1 MTGRCSAAKL
11 ATLLFFAGCA
21 GTTMPNPAADGPPD
35 TVGPV
40 SDKIIN
46 GVDEPG
52 MPAVGLFVKDGQ
64 NWCTGT
70 VIDAEWVLTA
80 AHCFAEFAGNE
91 SFGIGASIDAFV
103 EQAQVV
109 EAYVHP
115 QYDGQTIDNDVA
127 VVRLGSPVNV
137 APIPLNRV
145 LDTSRPFPGVL
156 VGYGAT
162 NGRTQ
167 EGGGVKRRTEVTF
180 ETFRPTQMEYSNR
193 GTSACNG
200 DSGGPAFIT
209 GADGVMV
216 VAGITSY
223 GDQFCEQFGVYTR
236 VDAFIDYIEGVMAGR
251 EQPVQPGGGGNAP
264 GVGDGPAAPPGGGG
278 EQPCQDLD
286 GDGFCDEVN
295 PGGEGPGGGQPAPGG
310 EQCEDWDGDGWC
322 DDPNAGGGQPG
333 GGGEAPCEDSD
344 GDGWCDDPNA
354 GGGQPGGGGEA
365 PCEDWDGDGWCDD
378 PNAGGG
384 QPGGGGEA
392 PCEDWDGDGWCD
404 DPNAGGGQPG
414 GGGEAP
420 CEDWDGDGWC
430 DDPNAGGGSGGGGE
444 APCEDWDGDG
454 WCDDPNAGG
463 DDGGE
468 CEDWD
473 GDGWCD

>member
-1 MTGRCSAAKL
+1 MTGRHPAATL
-11 ATLLFFAGCA
+11 ATLLLLTGCA
-21 GTTMPNPAADGPPD
+21 GTTPPD
-35 TVGPV
+35 VDPEGRPATDGPV

-52 MPAVGLFVKDGQ
+52 MPAVGLFVKSGQ
-64 NWCTGT
+64 PWCTGT

-80 AHCFAEFAGNE
+80 AHCFAEFAGDE
-91 SFGIGASIDAFV
+91 SFGIGAAMGALV

-137 APIPLNRV
+137 APIPLNRA
-145 LDTSRPFPGVL
+145 LDTSRPFPAVL

-180 ETFRPTQMEYSNR
+180 ETFRPTQMEYANR

-236 VDAFIDYIEGVMAGR
+236 VDAFIDFIEGAMAGR

-286 GDGFCDEVN
+286 GDGWCDEVN
-295 PGGEGPGGGQPAPGG
+295 PGDEGPGGGLPAPGG
-310 EQCEDWDGDGWC
+310 GQPGGEPCQDLDGDGWCDDPNADGGQPGGGEAPCEDWDGDGFCDDPNAGGGQPGAGEAPCEDWDGDGWC
-322 DDPNAGGGQPG
+322 DDPNAGA
-333 GGGEAPCEDSD
+333 GEAPCEDWD

-354 GGGQPGGGGEA
+354 GGGEA

-384 QPGGGGEA
+384 DDGGD
-392 PCEDWDGDGWCD
+392 CEDWDGDGWCD
-404 DPNAGGGQPG
+404 
-414 GGGEAP
+414 
-420 CEDWDGDGWC
+420 
-430 DDPNAGGGSGGGGE
+430 
-444 APCEDWDGDG
+444 
-454 WCDDPNAGG
+454 
-463 DDGGE
+463 
-468 CEDWD
+468 
-473 GDGWCD
+473 